1 MGVGH
6 FVSEDHT
13 LSLTVDVLG
22 AAELLKIHPET
33 VKKMIH
39 KGELPAAQVGRA
51 YVMMTKDVL
60 DFIENAVSRETA
72 ARMRSPLKS
81 PKPRR
86 QVAAP

>member
-1 MGVGH
+1 MNVTLD
-6 FVSEDHT
+6 VS
-13 LSLTVDVLG
+13 G
-22 AAELLKIHPET
+22 AAELLKVHPET

-39 KGELPAAQVGRA
+39 KGQLPAAQVGRA

-60 DFIENAVSRETA
+60 EYIENAVIRDTA
-72 ARMRSPLKS
+72 ARMRRPLHS

>member
-1 MGVGH
+1 M
-6 FVSEDHT
+6 
-13 LSLTVDVLG
+13 SLTVDVPG

-60 DFIENAVSRETA
+60 DFIENAVIRETA
-72 ARMRSPLKS
+72 ARMRRPLTS

-86 QVAAP
+86 QVTTP

>member
-1 MGVGH
+1 M
-6 FVSEDHT
+6 
-13 LSLTVDVLG
+13 SLTVDVPG

-60 DFIENAVSRETA
+60 NFIENAVIRETA
-72 ARMRSPLKS
+72 ARMRRPSKS
-81 PKPRR
+81 PKPGR
-86 QVAAP
+86 QVAAS

>member
-1 MGVGH
+1 M
-6 FVSEDHT
+6 
-13 LSLTVDVLG
+13 SLTVDVPG

-60 DFIENAVSRETA
+60 DYIENAVIRETA
-72 ARMRSPLKS
+72 ARMRRPSRS

-86 QVAAP
+86 QVATP

>member
-1 MGVGH
+1 M
-6 FVSEDHT
+6 SP
-13 LSLTVDVLG
+13 TVDVPG

-51 YVMMTKDVL
+51 YVMLTKDVL
-60 DFIENAVSRETA
+60 DFIENAVIRDTA
-72 ARMRSPLKS
+72 ARMRTPCRS

-86 QVAAP
+86 QVATP

>member
-1 MGVGH
+1 M
-6 FVSEDHT
+6 T
-13 LSLTVDVLG
+13 LTVDVLG

-60 DFIENAVSRETA
+60 AFIENAVIRETA
-72 ARMRSPLKS
+72 ARMRQPSRS
-81 PKPRR
+81 PKARR
-86 QVAAP
+86 QVATS